1 MFCRSC
7 LVRFLKRGKIYIFFA
22 SYYDMRNLEKKV
34 KKKHL
39 VMKACIFS
47 GIVVGLYLLVHRDS
61 KREKNFNQE
70 IKNCIL
76 AKDSFADEEWI
87 NLNYF
92 VNKNENRVLYVR
104 GEGRVYEVWKSN
116 LGRDIFGVPVYNV
129 DSVKVFEP
137 VLTDR

>member
-1 MFCRSC
+1 
-7 LVRFLKRGKIYIFFA
+7 
-22 SYYDMRNLEKKV
+22 MRNLEKKV
-34 KKKHL
+34 SKNKHL
-39 VMKACIFS
+39 VTKACILF
-47 GIVVGLYLLVHRDS
+47 GIFVGLYLLVHRDS

-70 IKNCIL
+70 VKNCIL
-76 AKDSFADEEWI
+76 AKGPFAVEEEI
-87 NLNYF
+87 DLHYF
-92 VNKNENRVLYVR
+92 VNKEDNRVLYVR